1 MSKKNAPDLTS
12 LVSTKGT
19 ATPTQMPTRASVQ
32 PAMPVS
38 TSSDQKKSADK
49 NTAPLNFRVPTEFR
63 KRFKQLALD
72 KDMNQTELL
81 FAMFEAFHSQVV
93 SQRAKI

>member
-1 MSKKNAPDLTS
+1 MSQKASPDLTS

-19 ATPTQMPTRASVQ
+19 AKPTQTPTRASVQ

-38 TSSDQKKSADK
+38 MSSDNK
-49 NTAPLNFRVPTEFR
+49 NTAPLNFRVPTAFR

-72 KDMNQTELL
+72 NDMNQTELL
-81 FAMFEAFHSQVV
+81 FAMFEAFQG
-93 SQRAKI
+93 QAPIATR